1 MAFEVEL
8 RFYQVLYAAYSL
20 SWTRQLVP
28 LSNGT
33 NTMLILVFFADA
45 RTSQRNGGVVITL
58 YSEVEYELRYGNADV
73 LLDLE
78 LQWLDVCPT

>member
-1 MAFEVEL
+1 M
-8 RFYQVLYAAYSL
+8 
-20 SWTRQLVP
+20 P